1 MALATLL
8 LATSGIAVSAVN
20 AVVTGPANVHAAR
33 SSKSAV
39 IGTIRAAETIKA
51 TKCRNGWCAAAG
63 GYVRSGKLSF
73 ARAGKS
79 ERVYEGYDYNVP
91 LALPPYGYT
100 PGFLGLW
107 WAALLRQVRQLH
119 EIRAGAV
126 FLRPRQYRAD
136 RDDPAVPSSL
146 SACRY
151 CVFPPKTRAKIV
163 STCLK

>member
-63 GYVRSGKLSF
+63 GYVRSAKLSF

-100 PGFLGLW
+100 PGFWVMVGGATTTSSAITRNTGRRRILT
-107 WAALLRQVRQLH
+107 AAP
-119 EIRAGAV
+119 IPG
-126 FLRPRQYRAD
+126 
-136 RDDPAVPSSL
+136 
-146 SACRY
+146 
-151 CVFPPKTRAKIV
+151 
-163 STCLK
+163 